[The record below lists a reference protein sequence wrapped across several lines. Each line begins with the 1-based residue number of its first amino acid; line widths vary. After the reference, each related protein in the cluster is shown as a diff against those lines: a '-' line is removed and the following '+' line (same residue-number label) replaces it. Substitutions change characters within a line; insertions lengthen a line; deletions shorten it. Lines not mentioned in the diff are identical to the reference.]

1 MKKEYTTP
9 VVEVISMDASLLL
22 AGSIDVTKD
31 SGEYEGVFNAPQFG
45 VEDEEIFMQNDDSQ

>member
-45 VEDEEIFMQNDDSQ
+45 VEDEEIFM